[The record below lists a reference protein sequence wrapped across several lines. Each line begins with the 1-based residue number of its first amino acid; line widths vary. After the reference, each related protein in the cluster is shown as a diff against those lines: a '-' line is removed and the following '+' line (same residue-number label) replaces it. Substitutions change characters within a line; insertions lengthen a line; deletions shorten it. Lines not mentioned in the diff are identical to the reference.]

1 MDHVMTQARIQEI
14 SSKITQY
21 SSAKTEIENIKRD
34 CARENENWK
43 TDFNRL
49 ANNRELSGVRRKN
62 VFEGNMADILH
73 TEVGDAISQIKKGVT
88 GTETLK
94 NTLDRQITR
103 LDRKIQDLKAEKQR
117 LEQQSC

>member
-14 SSKITQY
+14 SGKITQY
-21 SSAKTEIENIKRD
+21 SSAKSEIENIKRD

-103 LDRKIQDLKAEKQR
+103 LDKKIQDLKAEKQR
-117 LEQQSC
+117 LEQQSF